1 MTEVESCLTKIYNEK
16 AVDKMYKDRTA
27 MLNALAKILPKGPG
41 KNKQTLKTLD
51 RFRREKKEE
60 YRKFFCN
67 PGCKN
72 TVFESGP
79 ANKLPKAFAKSL
91 KGKNKTSNLTNYH
104 LSRRKELF
112 GKNKTVLEDSFYK
125 GLDPKTRK
133 KMKKHGAISGC
144 MSIYKN
150 NPPL

>member
-1 MTEVESCLTKIYNEK
+1 MTDACLQKVYNEK
-16 AVDKMYKDRTA
+16 AVDKMYKER
-27 MLNALAKILPKGPG
+27 MEMMKALAKVLPKG
-41 KNKQTLKTLD
+41 KKQTLKSLD
-51 RFRREKKEE
+51 KFRKEKKEE
-60 YRKFFCN
+60 FRKFFCN

-79 ANKLPKAFAKSL
+79 ANKLPNSFAKSL
-91 KGKNKTSNLTNYH
+91 KNKNSNLTNYQ

-112 GKNKTVLEDSFYK
+112 GKNTSVLEDSFYK
-125 GLDPKTRK
+125 KLDPKTK
-133 KMKKHGAISGC
+133 KKLKKHGAISGC

>member
-1 MTEVESCLTKIYNEK
+1 MTEACLQKVYNEK
-16 AVDKMYKDRTA
+16 AVDQMYKDRMA
-27 MLNALAKILPKGPG
+27 MLKALAKVLPKGKG
-41 KNKQTLKTLD
+41 KHTLKTKEK
-51 RFRREKKEE
+51 FRKEKKEE

-72 TVFESGP
+72 TVFEAGP
-79 ANKLPKAFAKSL
+79 SNKLTSAFTKSL
-91 KGKNKTSNLTNYH
+91 KKKESNLTNYQ

-112 GKNKTVLEDSFYK
+112 GKNKNVLEDSFYK
-125 GLDPKTRK
+125 GLDAKTRK
-133 KMKKHGAISGC
+133 KLKKHGAISGC

>member
-1 MTEVESCLTKIYNEK
+1 MKEADICLQKVYNEK
-16 AVDKMYKDRTA
+16 AVDQMYKDRMA
-27 MLNALAKILPKGPG
+27 MLKALAKVLPKG
-41 KNKQTLKTLD
+41 KKQTLKTLD
-51 RFRREKKEE
+51 KFRKEKKEE

-72 TVFESGP
+72 TVFEAGP
-79 ANKLPKAFAKSL
+79 ANKLTSSFTKSL
-91 KGKNKTSNLTNYH
+91 KKKKSNLTNYQ

-112 GKNKTVLEDSFYK
+112 GKNKNILDDSFYK
-125 GLDPKTRK
+125 GLDAKTRK
-133 KMKKHGAISGC
+133 KLKKHGAISGC

>member
-1 MTEVESCLTKIYNEK
+1 MMK
-16 AVDKMYKDRTA
+16 
-27 MLNALAKILPKGPG
+27 ALAKVLPKG
-41 KNKQTLKTLD
+41 KKQTLKSLD
-51 RFRREKKEE
+51 KFRKEKKEE
-60 YRKFFCN
+60 FRKFFCN

-79 ANKLPKAFAKSL
+79 ANKLPNSFAKSL
-91 KGKNKTSNLTNYH
+91 KNKNSNLTNYQ

-112 GKNKTVLEDSFYK
+112 GKNTSVLEDSFYK
-125 GLDPKTRK
+125 KLDPKTK
-133 KMKKHGAISGC
+133 KKLKKHGAISGC

>member
-1 MTEVESCLTKIYNEK
+1 MSEACLQKVYNEK
-16 AVDKMYKDRTA
+16 AVDKMFKDRKA
-27 MLNALAKILPKGPG
+27 MLNALAKMMPKG
-41 KNKQTLKTLD
+41 KNQTLKTLD
-51 RFRREKKEE
+51 QFRKEKKEE

-67 PGCKN
+67 PGCKH

-79 ANKLPKAFAKSL
+79 ANKLSNSFKKSL
-91 KGKNKTSNLTNYH
+91 KKKNKASNLSNYQ

-112 GKNKTVLEDSFYK
+112 GKNKNILEDNFYK
-125 GLDPKTRK
+125 GLDAKTRK
-133 KMKKHGAISGC
+133 KLKKHGAISGC

>member
-1 MTEVESCLTKIYNEK
+1 MTEAKACLQKVYNEK
-16 AVDKMYKDRTA
+16 AVDKMYKQRVA
-27 MLNALAKILPKGPG
+27 MLNALSKMMPKG
-41 KNKQTLKTLD
+41 NHTLKSKEK
-51 RFRREKKEE
+51 FRSEKKEE

-72 TVFESGP
+72 TVFEAGP
-79 ANKLPKAFAKSL
+79 PGKLANSFKKAL
-91 KGKNKTSNLTNYH
+91 KKEKTNLTNYQ

-112 GKNKTVLEDSFYK
+112 GKNTNVLEDSFYK
-125 GLDPKTRK
+125 KLDTKTRK
-133 KMKKHGAISGC
+133 KLKKHGAISGC